1 MVIDNDKNRP
11 FYFMIWI
18 TYSKDNKKQVG
29 NLKGVVGYV
38 YEKISLRVY
47 ARRHKQGS
55 ILP

>member
-1 MVIDNDKNRP
+1 MP
-11 FYFMIWI
+11 
-18 TYSKDNKKQVG
+18 YSKDNKKQVE